1 METKAPEG
9 FKLLTK
15 TAFTGSLPADTL
27 SVELTVVN
35 ARNFTM
41 PETGGVSG
49 AVVRVLGLTAAIGCL
64 VALVYR
70 KKES

>member
-1 METKAPEG
+1 
-9 FKLLTK
+9 
-15 TAFTGSLPADTL
+15 
-27 SVELTVVN
+27 
-35 ARNFTM
+35 M

-64 VALVYR
+64 VALIYR